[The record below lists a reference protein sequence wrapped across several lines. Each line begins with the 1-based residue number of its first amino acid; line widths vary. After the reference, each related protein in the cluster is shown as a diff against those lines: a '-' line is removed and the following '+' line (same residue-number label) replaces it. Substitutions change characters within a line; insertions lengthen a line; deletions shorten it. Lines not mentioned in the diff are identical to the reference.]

1 MEKYDFSFI
10 WLNWIQTFNLMFPK
24 KSLKSLKVPKILRK
38 MSFQI
43 KVNNWG
49 RCHNLGPWQVTWENF
64 WGICSSWG
72 LFFHVISIFYLHH
85 GLYKI
90 HMQKLF
96 AYGKMIAYGKIKNGR
111 KSLIKKKKRKNRK
124 TDPRKGV
131 PLCQEKK
138 NSFVEVTSTGRAP
151 HWCPDFKQRSCC

>member
-1 MEKYDFSFI
+1 
-10 WLNWIQTFNLMFPK
+10 MFPK
-24 KSLKSLKVPKILRK
+24 KSLKSLKEPKILRK

-64 WGICSSWG
+64 WGIRSSWG
-72 LFFHVISIFYLHH
+72 LFFHVISIFCLHH

-111 KSLIKKKKRKNRK
+111 KSLIKKKKERIEKQTQGKEYHSVKKRKIPLWK
-124 TDPRKGV
+124 WLVLAELHTGV
-131 PLCQEKK
+131 QISNKEVAVKPKFAIQNIFKAGTLCKY
-138 NSFVEVTSTGRAP
+138 
-151 HWCPDFKQRSCC
+151 